1 MQEVSPSWRLEWI
14 TETLLQSVLMIL
26 LHLILQAQNYSVI
39 FATASNFARPQKEE
53 QFWSRCKLTSYLH
66 PD

>member
-39 FATASNFARPQKEE
+39 FATALTLLDHKRKNSFAAGA
-53 QFWSRCKLTSYLH
+53 S
-66 PD
+66 